1 MLNDNN
7 NLLSTNKGLNI
18 TPSSSSDTFNTK
30 DSSSLNLSTRS
41 SYNSADS
48 DVQLLN
54 NDDSENSSNAT
65 TNTFST
71 ESYNSTNGYGLI
83 NAAAAV
89 AKATNQNTFA
99 DVADL
104 GGNNW
109 GADLVKAPE
118 VWAHGYTGKGVVVAV
133 VDTGVDHNHEDLK
146 NNIWTNTKE
155 IAGNGIDD
163 DGNGYVDDTYGW
175 NFADK
180 NNNTLD
186 NNGHGTHVSGTIAG
200 ENNNYGVTG
209 IAYNAKIMPVKVLD
223 DSGSGSYTSI
233 AKGIRYA
240 ADNGA
245 NVINL
250 SLGGGSNNSTLES
263 AINYASSKGVIVVMA
278 AGNDG
283 DSSPDY
289 PARYASKS
297 GIAVGAVD
305 KDNKMADFSN
315 RSGTNEIS
323 YVTAPG
329 VKVYSSV
336 PNNEYATYSGTSMA
350 APHVAGVVALMLSAN
365 HNLTDSQVRQIVT
378 ETAGNSTQST
388 NSSLNVSNVSSL
400 ASQVI
405 STTSYADTA
414 NKSQT
419 TNSSLNISNV
429 SSLASQV
436 TSNDNVLHI
445 YGQTQNYL
453 TSQTSSSLNNSD
465 VVSLIGKTITET
477 AKYFTPE
484 TTTSLN
490 NSDVVSLIGKVVTET
505 TKYLT
510 PETTTSLNNSDVV
523 SLIGKAVTETTKY
536 LTPETTTSLNNSD
549 VVSLIDEAIAETPK
563 YLTLSEGNNGLA
575 NLKLWSQ
582 SQNYEN
588 IMSIINLDS
597 NNEDGNN
604 IDFGNLLK
612 GFQKQIEQYR
622 KYFGLG

>member
-18 TPSSSSDTFNTK
+18 TPTSSSDTFNTK
-30 DSSSLNLSTRS
+30 DNSSLNLSGHS
-41 SYNSADS
+41 SYKSADS

-54 NDDSENSSNAT
+54 NDDSKNSSNAT

-99 DVADL
+99 DVANL

-133 VDTGVDHNHEDLK
+133 VDTGVDYNHEDLK

-155 IAGNGIDD
+155 IPGNGIDD

-223 DSGSGSYTSI
+223 DSGSGSYSSI

-250 SLGGGSNNSTLES
+250 SLGGGSNNNTLES

-305 KDNKMADFSN
+305 KNNKMADFSN
-315 RSGTNEIS
+315 RSGTDEIA

-365 HNLTDSQVRQIVT
+365 HNLTDAQVRQIVT

-388 NSSLNVSNVSSL
+388 NSSLNVSNVSSV

-414 NKSQT
+414 NKSQS
-419 TNSSLNISNV
+419 TNSSLKISNV

-465 VVSLIGKTITET
+465 VVSLIGKAITET
-477 AKYFTPE
+477 AKYLTPE

-490 NSDVVSLIGKVVTET
+490 NSDVVSLISKAITET
-505 TKYLT
+505 AKYLT

-523 SLIGKAVTETTKY
+523 SLIGKAITETTKY

-549 VVSLIDEAIAETPK
+549 PLIGGAITEMAK
-563 YLTLSEGNNGLA
+563 YLTPSEGNNGLA
-575 NLKLWSQ
+575 NLELWSQ

-604 IDFGNLLK
+604 IDYGSLLK